1 VLALVMDRG
10 LGRNSE
16 VNWVHGMGD
25 LLALVWAQELVDELG
40 HVLVVL

>member
-1 VLALVMDRG
+1 
-10 LGRNSE
+10 
-16 VNWVHGMGD
+16 MGD